1 MKGKLTDIRYELTTM
16 SGKTCDVR
24 YRRSDSGLQFLEVG
38 EPIWSGDDSNPMD
51 ASDATES
58 VEVEFKWQGGE
69 RTYASLSGD
78 QHRDLESAN
87 MTQDWFARVADGVDA
102 EEALEEV
109 WEACSASVRP

>member
-24 YRRSDSGLQFLEVG
+24 YRRSDSGLHFLEVG
-38 EPIWSGDDSNPMD
+38 EPTWSGDDSNPMD
-51 ASDATES
+51 ASDATDS